1 MKLYAEL
8 AGWYRLIDPPPDH
21 ADEAGAYG
29 DLLARAAPGARTL
42 LELGCG
48 GGHNASYLKAR
59 FECTLTDL
67 SPVMLAL
74 SRELNP
80 ECAHVLGDMRTLR
93 LGRSFDLVLVHDA
106 VMYMTTRED
115 VLAAARTAFAH
126 LRPAGA
132 ALFVPDCVRET
143 FREGAHMEGSDLG
156 ARSARFIE
164 WSRDPDP
171 DDETCTV
178 DYAFLL
184 RDGTEVQAVHDRHV
198 EGLFAEAVWV
208 EVLARAGFDVAPVHG
223 ALEDEPGVVAVLCRR
238 P

>member
-1 MKLYAEL
+1 MKLYGEL
-8 AGWYRLIDPPPDH
+8 AGWYRLIDPPSDH
-21 ADEAGAYG
+21 ADEARVYA

-48 GGHNASYLKAR
+48 GGHNASHLKRR

-67 SPVMLAL
+67 SPAMLAL
-74 SRELNP
+74 SRALNP
-80 ECAHVLGDMRTLR
+80 ECAHVLGDMRSLR
-93 LGRSFDLVLVHDA
+93 LGRTFDLVLVHDA
-106 VMYMTTRED
+106 VMYMTTRD
-115 VLAAARTAFAH
+115 DLLAAARTAVAH
-126 LRPAGA
+126 LRPGGA

-143 FREGAHMEGSDLG
+143 FREGAHLEGADDG
-156 ARSARFIE
+156 ERSARFVE

-171 DDETCTV
+171 GDDTCTV

-184 RDGTEVQAVHDRHV
+184 RAGAEMTAVHDRHV

-208 EVLARAGFDVAPVHG
+208 DLLGRAGLVVEAVHG
-223 ALEDEPGVVAVLCRR
+223 ALEDEPGVVAFLGRR